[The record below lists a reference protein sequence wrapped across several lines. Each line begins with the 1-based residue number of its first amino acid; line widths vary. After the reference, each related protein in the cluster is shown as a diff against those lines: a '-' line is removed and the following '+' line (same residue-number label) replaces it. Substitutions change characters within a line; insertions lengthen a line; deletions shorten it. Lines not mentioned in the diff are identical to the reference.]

1 MDGLEVP
8 LFLETPTSITR
19 QINPSIAFLLTKL
32 HFDLQLEYISP
43 VVPKGKKD
51 IAKLDFFVRSLQDE
65 AFACAL
71 EAQNAVGRG
80 ALHTDST
87 TTTTTSMRKKT
98 S

>member
-43 VVPKGKKD
+43 VVPKEEKRHCQVG
-51 IAKLDFFVRSLQDE
+51 FFGSFP
-65 AFACAL
+65 A
-71 EAQNAVGRG
+71 G
-80 ALHTDST
+80 
-87 TTTTTSMRKKT
+87 
-98 S
+98 